1 MINKPTEIK
10 AIIGLLDDPDDGIYT
25 QIKSK
30 LLEIGPEAIPTLE
43 AAWEDS
49 FDGVF
54 QTRVENIIHE
64 IQFENIKKDIVNWS
78 LLEHQNLL
86 KGLLLVAK
94 YQYPDVNENKIKA
107 QLGQIK
113 KDIWLEF
120 HEDMTALEK
129 VQIIN
134 HILFE
139 VHGFSGNTTN
149 YHAPQNSY
157 INNVLETKKGN
168 PITLSV
174 LYLLMCH
181 DLNIPIYGINL
192 PDHFVVGYLNDSE
205 LLEMQIP
212 GDEHGDNILFYINP
226 FSKGYIFQHKDI
238 DVFLKNINVD
248 PKKEYYEPCSNIDI
262 IKRILRN
269 LITAYQKNGYQNK
282 VDEVMA
288 LYNSLD

>member
-10 AIIGLLDDPDDGIYT
+10 AIIGLLDDPDDDIFT

-78 LLEHQNLL
+78 LLEHENLL

-174 LYLLMCH
+174 LYLLMCN

-248 PKKEYYEPCSNIDI
+248 PKKEFYEPCTNVDI

>member
-78 LLEHQNLL
+78 LLEHENLL

-248 PKKEYYEPCSNIDI
+248 PKKEYYEPCTNVDI

>member
-78 LLEHQNLL
+78 LLEHENLL

-107 QLGQIK
+107 KLGQIK

-248 PKKEYYEPCSNIDI
+248 PKKEYYEPCTNVDI

>member
-10 AIIGLLDDPDDGIYT
+10 AIIGLLDDPDDGIFT

-78 LLEHQNLL
+78 LLEHENLL

-248 PKKEYYEPCSNIDI
+248 PKKEYYEPCTNVDI

>member
-78 LLEHQNLL
+78 LLEHENLL

>member
-10 AIIGLLDDPDDGIYT
+10 AIIGLLDDPDDGIFT
-25 QIKSK
+25 QIKTK

-49 FDGVF
+49 FDGIF

-64 IQFENIKKDIVNWS
+64 IQFEHIKKDLVNWS
-78 LLEHQNLL
+78 LLEHDNLL
-86 KGLLLVAK
+86 KGLLLIAK
-94 YQYPDVNENKIKA
+94 YQYPDLNENKIKA

-129 VQIIN
+129 VQIMN

-174 LYLLMCH
+174 LYLLMCQ

-212 GDEHGDNILFYINP
+212 GDEFGDNILFYINP

-248 PKKEYYEPCSNIDI
+248 PKKEYYEPCTNVDI
-262 IKRILRN
+262 VKRILRN

-288 LYNSLD
+288 LYNILD

>member
-10 AIIGLLDDPDDGIYT
+10 AIIGLLDDPDDGIFT

-78 LLEHQNLL
+78 LLEHENLL

-238 DVFLKNINVD
+238 DAFLKNISVE
-248 PKKEYYEPCSNIDI
+248 PRKEYYEPCSNVDI

-282 VDEVMA
+282 VDEVMS
-288 LYNSLD
+288 LYNALD